1 MMPPTTSPSKKR
13 ESPKEKE
20 VETLGGDLESLSTS
34 DLQIDYSYQRDLN
47 EDRVQ
52 EIMDDFSEDAFGTPI
67 VNRRPDGS
75 LFLVDGQHRREAA
88 IRLYGHRKIWCR
100 VIKVPGPAE
109 EAAIFYRVNAGHVRP
124 GPSVLFQGRI
134 TQGDPSA
141 LEISRIA
148 EEERMPLCL
157 RGKPESADQ
166 LAIPSVLDQIYK
178 KRQGDGLKAVLRF
191 VRETWGGQKK
201 YSSSAV
207 VSGVARFFD
216 HYGEHKNFD
225 AAAISQVLKAYTVEQ
240 VYWEAK
246 RQIGQ
251 YGYHRHTAFAA
262 AMQHLYNEAVPAGQ
276 RIYQKEERGRR
287 RGK

>member
-13 ESPKEKE
+13 ESPKEQE
-20 VETLGGDLESLSTS
+20 VETLGGNLESLSTS

-100 VIKVPGPAE
+100 VIQVPGAPE

-134 TQGDPSA
+134 TQGEAAA
-141 LEISRIA
+141 LEIERIA
-148 EEERMPLCL
+148 AEEGMPLCL
-157 RGKPESADQ
+157 RGKPESLDQ

-178 KRQGDGLKAVLRF
+178 KRGSEGLRNILKF

-201 YSSSAV
+201 YASSAV

-225 AAAISQVLKAYTVEQ
+225 PSAISEALKARTVEQ

-251 YGYHRHTAFAA
+251 FGYHRHTAYAA
-262 AMQHLYNEAVPAGQ
+262 AMQHLYNESVTASR
-276 RIYQKEERGRR
+276 RIFQKDEGTRR
-287 RGK
+287 RRR